1 VNDLSR
7 AFLTGGSGLVG
18 GHLLERLVASGTRVS
33 CLVRSGAAEQTIIGR
48 GGDPVRGSLFDVEGL
63 ASAMSG
69 ADVVFHVAGV
79 NDTCPRDV
87 SAMDRV
93 NVEGT
98 KAVIAAA
105 AAGGV
110 GRVVYTSSAAAIGER
125 SGTIGTEAT
134 EHCGEYLSPYA
145 RSKHLAEVA
154 AFDEASVRGVDL
166 VAVSPSSVQGPGRA
180 SGSAEILLRVLN
192 TKRPILVNTIL
203 SIVDIE
209 DCTAGHIGAARLG
222 RPGERYLLSG
232 RSIGVGDAVELM
244 SSIVGRE
251 MRPRWISEA
260 TARRLGIPATRVL
273 AWVHPTAGI
282 CPALVRTLLHGH
294 RFDGSRAERELG
306 ITYHPIEDTFSR
318 TIAWFAN
325 EGLIEAD

>member
-1 VNDLSR
+1 MTEPSR

-33 CLVRSGAAEQTIIGR
+33 CLVRSEAAERAIVER
-48 GGDPVRGSLFDVEGL
+48 GGEPVPGSLFDVERL
-63 ASAMSG
+63 TRDMSG

-79 NDTCPRDV
+79 NDTCPIDV
-87 SAMDRV
+87 SGMDRV
-93 NVEGT
+93 NIEGT
-98 KAVIAAA
+98 RAVVAAA

-125 SGTIGTEAT
+125 RGTIGTEAT

-154 AFDEASVRGVDL
+154 AFDEASMQGIDL
-166 VAVSPSSVQGPGRA
+166 VAVNPSSVQGPGRT

-192 TKRPILVNTIL
+192 TKHPILVDTML

-209 DCTAGHIGAARLG
+209 DCTAGHIRAARHG
-222 RPGERYLLSG
+222 RAGERYLLSG
-232 RSIGVGDAVELM
+232 RSLSVGDAVELM
-244 SSIVGRE
+244 SSIIGRE
-251 MRPRWISEA
+251 MRPRWISER
-260 TARRLGIPATRVL
+260 TARQLGIPAARVL
-273 AWVHPTAGI
+273 AWIRPTAGI

-294 RFDGSRAERELG
+294 RFDASRAERELDV
-306 ITYHPIEDTFSR
+306 TYHSIEDTFSR
-318 TIAWFAN
+318 TIAWFSD